1 MKASVM
7 NQIYATPLT
16 YPYFDE
22 QALRAVE
29 PMDVRFRISTLEVT
43 EKIAEEY
50 GFSLDRVPE
59 MLLAQFQA
67 GRHITQKMKSIGL
80 SSVAAAQ
87 VLPESSGS

>member
-22 QALRAVE
+22 QALRAIE

-43 EKIAEEY
+43 EKIA
-50 GFSLDRVPE
+50 
-59 MLLAQFQA
+59 
-67 GRHITQKMKSIGL
+67 QKRA
-80 SSVAAAQ
+80 VR
-87 VLPESSGS
+87 LPVDMTV

>member
-43 EKIAEEY
+43 EKIAAEH
-50 GFSLDRVPE
+50 G
-59 MLLAQFQA
+59 
-67 GRHITQKMKSIGL
+67 
-80 SSVAAAQ
+80 
-87 VLPESSGS
+87 